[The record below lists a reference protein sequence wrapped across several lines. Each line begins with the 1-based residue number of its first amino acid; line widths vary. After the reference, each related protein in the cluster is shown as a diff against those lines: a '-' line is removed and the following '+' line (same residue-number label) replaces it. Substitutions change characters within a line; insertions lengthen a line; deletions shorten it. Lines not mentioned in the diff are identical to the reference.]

1 MCFSNLTA
9 GIFADKTTAPGL
21 KMVLW
26 KRKSE
31 KKKYFARDDS
41 KLGYIIPVAL
51 WWNGKDPDI
60 CRSASLTFAWLTLT
74 KSWVNFII
82 AILYL
87 GFCAIRWRARWYS
100 RLAAG

>member
-51 WWNGKDPDI
+51 
-60 CRSASLTFAWLTLT
+60 
-74 KSWVNFII
+74 
-82 AILYL
+82 
-87 GFCAIRWRARWYS
+87 
-100 RLAAG
+100 